1 MDVQKLES
9 LPPPPGV
16 IGALR
21 AGFDV
26 VASHVV
32 LILMPLLI
40 DILLWLGPR
49 LSVAEILGP
58 AYRAAFE
65 QARFSLASTEDAS
78 RLVQM
83 QSLFNETLEHFNL
96 VSLITRLQMFP
107 VGISSLM
114 AKVMPV
120 QSPLGE
126 QNIFSISSGWW
137 MLIYM
142 FLLVV
147 IGWVAG
153 GLYFRWVSGIVL
165 GEREESISPV
175 RAIVQTLLLSIIW
188 VVMLVGISIPL
199 MIVLTVL
206 MMISPAL
213 ASGAAFIMLV
223 FSFWLIVPLY
233 FTPHGIFIRKQNAF
247 SSIYTSLRMARF
259 TLPTSAMFVF
269 SVFILSTGL
278 NYLWSVPASDSWMLV
293 IGIAGH
299 AFITTALLAA
309 SFVYYRDMNV
319 WLQSV
324 FENLKKKNN
333 APARQM

>member
-1 MDVQKLES
+1 MNVQKLES

-26 VASHVV
+26 VASHIG
-32 LILMPLLI
+32 LILMPLLV
-40 DILLWLGPR
+40 DVFLWLGPR
-49 LSVAEILGP
+49 LSIEKLLGP
-58 AYRAAFE
+58 AYRLAFQ
-65 QARFSLASTEDAS
+65 QARFSLASTEDAN

-96 VSLITRLQMFP
+96 VSLVTRLQMFP
-107 VGISSLM
+107 IGISSLM
-114 AKVMPV
+114 AKIMPIE
-120 QSPLGE
+120 SPLGE

-137 MLIYM
+137 MLIYTLM
-142 FLLVV
+142 LVL

-165 GEREESISPV
+165 GEQEAGISPV
-175 RAIVQTLLLSIIW
+175 RAILQTLLLSIIW
-188 VVMLVGISIPL
+188 AVSLIGISIPI
-199 MIVLTVL
+199 MILLTVM

-213 ASGAAFIMLV
+213 ASGAAFVMLV

-278 NYLWSVPASDSWMLV
+278 NYLWSVPPSDSWMLG

-319 WLQSV
+319 WLQLV
-324 FENLKKKNN
+324 FENLQQKNK
-333 APARQM
+333 APARQV